1 MQSND
6 IIDVLESEEAITFIS
21 ENINA
26 DLPSISLKYAGKTS
40 FNFTICLKLMAVYAK
55 AQKKIPLFWDK
66 RLAIDQRSYKQCT
79 SQAVAEY
86 KCSFIKYIVIFFHI
100 FLFYFVIKLM

>member
-1 MQSND
+1 VQSND

-40 FNFTICLKLMAVYAK
+40 FNFTICLQLMAVYAK
-55 AQKKIPLFWDK
+55 AQKKIPPFWAT
-66 RLAIDQRSYKQCT
+66 RLALNHGS
-79 SQAVAEY
+79 
-86 KCSFIKYIVIFFHI
+86 
-100 FLFYFVIKLM
+100 